1 MIAVDSA
8 EAPPGGHAWHVWKV
22 GVGCVVVSRVVTR
35 HQLSSFVYVGLCA
48 GKVSCDNSICLT
60 YSRHCVSIF
69 ISPLQICMQMAKSSN
84 VILINNQLSVLSW
97 SSDYL
102 DMSEMDRYL
111 MFSVQSTVKVIPG
124 LNHIT
129 VLLGQVQFWFTVHD
143 TPFFYSCLE
152 GFGRNEVEWTGKA
165 GNLCRQAK
173 HVEQYSDLL
182 SDFTKREWKD
192 PACTLLTEGYCTSV
206 QQIETVGQ
214 CLVLCTLSSAHS
226 FDSFGA

>member
-1 MIAVDSA
+1 M
-8 EAPPGGHAWHVWKV
+8 
-22 GVGCVVVSRVVTR
+22 VSRVVTR

-48 GKVSCDNSICLT
+48 GKVSRDNSICLT

-69 ISPLQICMQMAKSSN
+69 ISPLQICMQMAKSSVIS

-129 VLLGQVQFWFTVHD
+129 VLLGQVQF
-143 TPFFYSCLE
+143 
-152 GFGRNEVEWTGKA
+152 
-165 GNLCRQAK
+165 
-173 HVEQYSDLL
+173 
-182 SDFTKREWKD
+182 
-192 PACTLLTEGYCTSV
+192 
-206 QQIETVGQ
+206 
-214 CLVLCTLSSAHS
+214 
-226 FDSFGA
+226 